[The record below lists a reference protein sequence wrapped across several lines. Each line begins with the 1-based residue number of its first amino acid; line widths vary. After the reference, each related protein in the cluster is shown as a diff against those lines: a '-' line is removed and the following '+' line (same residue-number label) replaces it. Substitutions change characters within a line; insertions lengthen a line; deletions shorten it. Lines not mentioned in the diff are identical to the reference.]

1 MFLTCA
7 SRCVSVPDAVGPA
20 VSAHFLL
27 DFPPLIV
34 LFPSVVYGLWV
45 AWVCSFWCRD
55 SIPFF
60 AYIKELGFQ
69 HEKAKLWHQ
78 DHRITL
84 LLLISP

>member
-34 LFPSVVYGLWV
+34 LFPSVVYGLV
-45 AWVCSFWCRD
+45 GG
-55 SIPFF
+55 
-60 AYIKELGFQ
+60 LG
-69 HEKAKLWHQ
+69 
-78 DHRITL
+78 L
-84 LLLISP
+84 LFLV